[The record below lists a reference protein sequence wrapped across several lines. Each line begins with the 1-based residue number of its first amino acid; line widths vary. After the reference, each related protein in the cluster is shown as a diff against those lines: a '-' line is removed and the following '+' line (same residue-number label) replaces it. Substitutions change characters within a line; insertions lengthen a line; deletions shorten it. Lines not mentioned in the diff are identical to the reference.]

1 MTRTKKNGNPATM
14 TRKAMAIASLLA
26 FGLATGPLA
35 QSDEVEADRPRVNT
49 QMHGDAAGAPAPDP
63 DTIIVPETLSAPSY
77 FGQIAFEQNCASC
90 HGENGAGGTGNGPPL
105 IHPIY
110 EPGHHTDGAFLRAA
124 TAGVQSHHWRFGDMP
139 AVEGVTEEMV
149 VLIVSYIR
157 ELQRA
162 NGIE

>member
-1 MTRTKKNGNPATM
+1 MTRN
-14 TRKAMAIASLLA
+14 AMAIASLLA